1 MITKPITPEI
11 LDNYLSIASWVDSKI
26 APPKKPYASNMF
38 NLIQIVPEKMD
49 SKRYRQERIKIIP
62 TSKQLEIYE
71 FVTNVML
78 KTTDKYRDLI
88 YLRNFPKKKSFRDL
102 KYFFLGDSH
111 ETIRTNY
118 KAALFD
124 ICRMVNKVGLEKFI

>member
-1 MITKPITPEI
+1 MIEKPLTPET
-11 LDNYLSIASWVDSKI
+11 LDYYLSVASWVDSKI
-26 APPKKPYASNMF
+26 APPKKPRASNMF
-38 NLIQIVPEKMD
+38 NLIT
-49 SKRYRQERIKIIP
+49 IIP
-62 TSKQLEIYE
+62 ENMDEAKYRKEKITVIPTARQLAIYE

-102 KYFFLGDSH
+102 KYFFIGDSH

-124 ICRMVNKVGLEKFI
+124 ISRMVNKAGIEKFI